1 MCDPILVTLLKA
13 LKMRPHCNQSSR
25 ENATPSSGTFP
36 LSSYK
41 EVTPHTHTHIHTHT
55 HTPHRGGPC
64 VMILNYLDK
73 VDVHRVHRTV

>member
-13 LKMRPHCNQSSR
+13 LKMRPHYSQSSR

-41 EVTPHTHTHIHTHT
+41 EVPPDTHTPP
-55 HTPHRGGPC
+55 PHRGGPC

-73 VDVHRVHRTV
+73 VDVHRTV